1 MEAKKRKQQSAAR
14 QSSQYDKVFKENIEA
29 VISSIMQNLLGI
41 TAVSMEEL
49 PDDIQHTKERKP
61 DVLKKVTDNQGNT
74 FVLQIEFQVADEPE
88 MVYRMLEYKA
98 MLLRKYKI
106 DVEQFVI
113 YLGKGI
119 PKMITQFKSKGID
132 FEYQLRSIKAVDYQL
147 FLKSDKPEEVVF
159 AVLSNFGEDKPKIAI
174 EKIIDRLEETT
185 ENDLSLKK
193 YINQLRILAELRKLD
208 LKIDEI
214 MESIAKYLNEENDYF
229 VVKAKRKFVEKL
241 IKIGKLSIEE
251 IADAANVTIDFV
263 MGIQK
268 KLSADN

>member
-1 MEAKKRKQQSAAR
+1 MEAKMKKR
-14 QSSQYDKVFKENIEA
+14 QSSQYDKIFKENIEA
-29 VISSIMQNLLGI
+29 VILSIMQNLLGI
-41 TAVSMEEL
+41 TAVSLEEL

-61 DVLKKVTDNQGNT
+61 DILKKVIDNQGNT
-74 FVLQIEFQVADEPE
+74 FILQIEFQVVDEPE

-113 YLGKGI
+113 YIGKGT
-119 PKMITQFKSKGID
+119 PKMITQFKSKGIG
-132 FEYQLRSIKAVDYQL
+132 FEFQLRSIKAVDYQL
-147 FLKSDKPEEVVF
+147 FLKSDKPEEIVF

-174 EKIIDRLEETT
+174 EKIIERLEETS

-229 VVKAKRKFVEKL
+229 VVKAKRKMVEKL
-241 IKIGKLSIEE
+241 LTKTNHTLAE
-251 IADAANVTIDFV
+251 IAEFASVSIDFV
-263 MGIQK
+263 IGVKQK
-268 KLSADN
+268 VSADK